1 MGDTKRRI
9 AVDAMGGDH
18 GPSVVVPGAVAG
30 ARQHHADLTL
40 VGIPSKI
47 EAALKG
53 VDRGDVDIAIVEA
66 TEFIGMDEHPAQA
79 VRRKRRNSINLAI
92 QEVSEG
98 RAAGMV
104 SAGNSGAVMAAALM
118 LVGRIPGIERPAI
131 ATYVPTAKARS
142 LILDL
147 GAVTDPK
154 PSNMVQ
160 FAQMGQVYAER
171 VLGLSHPTVGLL
183 SNGEE
188 PTKGNQLVQ
197 QVYPMLE
204 AAEDIN
210 FAGNVEGKDV
220 AMGAVD
226 IVVTDGFTGNVLL
239 KTAEG
244 VITML
249 TDTLRKEFT
258 ATLPRK
264 LAALFLRPAF
274 RSMRAN
280 LDYSVIGGAPL
291 LGVNGVVIISHG
303 RSNELAM
310 ANAIGVAVRSHD
322 HDLAGGIRDRVAIAR
337 STAATPQESPTPASA
352 GLPQAS

>member
-1 MGDTKRRI
+1 MGDSKRRI

-18 GPSVVVPGAVAG
+18 GPSVVVPGAIAG
-30 ARQHHADLTL
+30 AKREHVDLTF
-40 VGIPSKI
+40 VGIPSEI
-47 EAALKG
+47 ERAL
-53 VDRGDVDIAIVEA
+53 VDVERGDVDIAIVEA
-66 TEFIGMDEHPAQA
+66 TETIGMDEHPAQA
-79 VRRKRRNSINLAI
+79 VRRKRKNSINLAI

-98 RAAGMV
+98 RAVGMV

-118 LVGRIPGIERPAI
+118 LVGRIAGIERPAI
-131 ATYVPTAKARS
+131 ATYVPTAKQRS

-160 FAQMGQVYAER
+160 FARMGQVYAER
-171 VLGLSHPTVGLL
+171 VLELSHPTVGLL

-197 QVYPMLE
+197 QVYPLLQ

-210 FAGNVEGKDV
+210 FVGNVEGKDV

-249 TDTLRKEFT
+249 TDTLRREFT

-264 LAALFLRPAF
+264 LAALVLRPAF
-274 RSMRAN
+274 RSMRN
-280 LDYSVIGGAPL
+280 SLDYSVIGGAPL

-303 RSNELAM
+303 RSNELAV
-310 ANAIGVAVRSHD
+310 ANAIGVAVRSHQ
-322 HDLAGGIRDRVAIAR
+322 HDLAGGIRERIAAKQAAEQSEVPVA
-337 STAATPQESPTPASA
+337 PPA
-352 GLPQAS
+352 

>member
-1 MGDTKRRI
+1 MADTKRRI

-30 ARQHHADLTL
+30 AREQHNDLTL
-40 VGIPSKI
+40 VGVPADI

-53 VDRGDVDIAIVEA
+53 VDRKDVDIAIVEA
-66 TEFIGMDEHPAQA
+66 TETIGMDEHPAQA

-92 QEVSEG
+92 QEVAEG

-160 FAQMGQVYAER
+160 FARMGQVYAER
-171 VLGLSHPTVGLL
+171 VLELSHPTVGLL

-197 QVYPMLE
+197 QVYPMLA

-210 FAGNVEGKDV
+210 FIGNVEGKDV

-249 TDTLRKEFT
+249 TDTLRREFT

-264 LAALFLRPAF
+264 LAALVLRPAF
-274 RSMRAN
+274 RSMRN
-280 LDYSVIGGAPL
+280 SLDYSVIGGAPL

-303 RSNELAM
+303 RSNELAI
-310 ANAIGVAVRSHD
+310 ANAIGVAVRSDD
-322 HDLAGGIRDRVAIAR
+322 HDLAGGIRERI
-337 STAATPQESPTPASA
+337 SLSNATPSTPATPESPVAAPGA
-352 GLPQAS
+352 

>member
-1 MGDTKRRI
+1 MADTKRRI

-18 GPSVVVPGAVAG
+18 GPAVVVPGAIAG
-30 ARQHHADLTL
+30 ARQQHVDLTL
-40 VGIPSKI
+40 VGTPADI

-53 VDRGDVDIAIVEA
+53 VDRHDVDIAIVEA
-66 TEFIGMDEHPAQA
+66 TETIGMDEHPAQA
-79 VRRKRRNSINLAI
+79 VRRKRKNSINLAI
-92 QEVSEG
+92 QEVAEG

-160 FAQMGQVYAER
+160 FARMGQVYAER
-171 VLGLSHPTVGLL
+171 VLELSHPTVGLL

-210 FAGNVEGKDV
+210 FIGNVEGKDV

-249 TDTLRKEFT
+249 TDTLRREFT

-264 LAALFLRPAF
+264 LAALVLRPAF
-274 RSMRAN
+274 RSMRN
-280 LDYSVIGGAPL
+280 SLDYSVIGGAPL

-303 RSNELAM
+303 RSNEQAI

-322 HDLAGGIRDRVAIAR
+322 HDLASGIRDRIAQ
-337 STAATPQESPTPASA
+337 SKSAPEAESLAPIASA
-352 GLPQAS
+352 

>member
-1 MGDTKRRI
+1 MADTKRRI

-30 ARQHHADLTL
+30 AREQHIDLTL
-40 VGIPSKI
+40 VGVPADI

-53 VDRGDVDIAIVEA
+53 VDRKDVDIAIVEA
-66 TEFIGMDEHPAQA
+66 TETIGMDEHPAQA

-92 QEVSEG
+92 QEVAEG

-160 FAQMGQVYAER
+160 FARMGQVYAER
-171 VLGLSHPTVGLL
+171 VLELSHPTVGLL

-197 QVYPMLE
+197 QVYPMLA

-210 FAGNVEGKDV
+210 FIGNVEGKDV

-249 TDTLRKEFT
+249 TDTLRREFT

-264 LAALFLRPAF
+264 LAALVLRPAF
-274 RSMRAN
+274 RSMRN
-280 LDYSVIGGAPL
+280 SLDYSVIGGAPL

-303 RSNELAM
+303 RSNELAI
-310 ANAIGVAVRSHD
+310 ANAIGVAVRSDD
-322 HDLAGGIRDRVAIAR
+322 HDLAGGIRERISL
-337 STAATPQESPTPASA
+337 STATPSTPATPEAPVAAPGA
-352 GLPQAS
+352 